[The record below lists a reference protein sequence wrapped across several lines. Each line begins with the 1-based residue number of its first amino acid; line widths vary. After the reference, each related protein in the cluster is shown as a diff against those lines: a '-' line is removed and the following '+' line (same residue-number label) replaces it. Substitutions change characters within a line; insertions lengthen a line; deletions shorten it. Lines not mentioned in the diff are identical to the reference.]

1 MNNYEIEFR
10 KTGSAISL
18 ERYNIVAESLEDA
31 IAGVKAEIPN
41 DYGSEL
47 RYEFVSARETAR
59 AVLLPKAKT
68 ATRGR

>member
-1 MNNYEIEFR
+1 MNNYQIEFR
-10 KTGSAISL
+10 KAGSALSL
-18 ERYNIVAESLEDA
+18 EQYNIVADSLEDA
-31 IAGVKAEIPN
+31 IARVKTEIPN

-68 ATRGR
+68 ATGKR